1 METYFANLEDRRLLT
16 ISGSD
21 AEEFLQGL
29 VTNDV
34 QLPLAGQPVFSAF
47 LTPQGKFLHD
57 FFIVA
62 GHETLLLD
70 TEVEGID
77 ELKRRLSMYRLR
89 SDVAISFAPDET
101 AVWAIWGSN
110 AAKVSKEGHTY
121 ADPRLEA
128 LGLRAIGDQSLSD
141 SFLSSGL
148 VEATSSDYDQ
158 WRLAHGVP
166 SGSKDLL
173 REKSALLES
182 NYDVLGA
189 ISWDKGCYMGQEL
202 TARTRYRGLVKRRL
216 AQITFSGDQL
226 PKGSPVALD
235 GRQVGD
241 VRSTAGGIGI
251 ASMRLDALSSADK
264 NQFDVEGTRVTV
276 RIPDYLSDGYNKDN
290 PASVDLSQHD

>member
-1 METYFANLEDRRLLT
+1 METYFAILDDRRLLT
-16 ISGSD
+16 IGGSD

-34 QLPLAGQPVFSAF
+34 QMPRAGQPVFSAF

-62 GHETLLLD
+62 GQDTLLLD
-70 TEVEGID
+70 TELDGVD
-77 ELKRRLSMYRLR
+77 DLKRRLSMYRLR
-89 SDVAISFAPDET
+89 SDVTISFAPEDM
-101 AVWAIWGSN
+101 AVWAIWGPAAAKAN
-110 AAKVSKEGHTY
+110 AAGLSYT
-121 ADPRLEA
+121 DPRLEA
-128 LGLRAIGDQSLSD
+128 LGQRAIGDESFSD
-141 SFLSSGL
+141 SFLSLGL
-148 VEATSSDYDQ
+148 VEATTSDYDL
-158 WRLAHGVP
+158 WRLSQGVP
-166 SGSKDLL
+166 SGSKDLI

-216 AQITFSGDQL
+216 SQITFDGDTL
-226 PKGSPVALD
+226 SRGAPVVLD

-251 ASMRLDALSSADK
+251 ASMRLDALSSTDK
-264 NQFDVEGTRVTV
+264 REFEVDGTKITV
-276 RIPDYLSDGYNKDN
+276 RVPDYLTDGAIADGV
-290 PASVDLSQHD
+290 ASAAPS